1 MLIINISGS
10 IQLVD
15 IREGNILF
23 NVRISI
29 RENNSIIILSTAI
42 KHKNRLEIM
51 IMIIPTAYSGWV
63 LNLGII
69 HSLTI

>member
-42 KHKNRLEIM
+42 KYKNRLEIM
-51 IMIIPTAYSGWV
+51 IMIIPTAYS
-63 LNLGII
+63 
-69 HSLTI
+69 

>member
-1 MLIINISGS
+1 MSECANNKYIRVHS
-10 IQLVD
+10 IVD

-42 KHKNRLEIM
+42 KYKNRLEIM
-51 IMIIPTAYSGWV
+51 IMIIPTAYS
-63 LNLGII
+63 
-69 HSLTI
+69 